1 MKQVHIKQ
9 KLIASAI
16 VGALMIP
23 GSVMIDVYKR
33 QDLRSLSKLTHFVL
47 QVSRIREK
55 KLKRHLRVA
64 LRYLQPEAWFNYMKI
79 E

>member
-23 GSVMIDVYKR
+23 GSAMIVDAA
-33 QDLRSLSKLTHFVL
+33 DAD
-47 QVSRIREK
+47 E
-55 KLKRHLRVA
+55 
-64 LRYLQPEAWFNYMKI
+64 M
-79 E
+79 